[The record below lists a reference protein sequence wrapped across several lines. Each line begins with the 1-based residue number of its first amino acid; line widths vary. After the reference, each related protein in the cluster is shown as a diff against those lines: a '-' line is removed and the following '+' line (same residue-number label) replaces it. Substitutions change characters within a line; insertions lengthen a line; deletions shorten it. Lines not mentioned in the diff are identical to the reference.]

1 MINRI
6 MFASR

>member
-6 MFASR
+6 MLV